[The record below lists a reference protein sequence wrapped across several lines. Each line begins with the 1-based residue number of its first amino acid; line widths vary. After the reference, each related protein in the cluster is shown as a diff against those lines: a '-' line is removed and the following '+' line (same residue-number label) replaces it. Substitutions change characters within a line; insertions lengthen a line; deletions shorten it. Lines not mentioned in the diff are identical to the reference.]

1 MHDIA
6 RYLEERRIEA
16 DGKLSSSDKRDNF
29 ILYETEHQKE
39 RYKRN
44 RWQIYLAPITGGH
57 TALSV
62 TAHGPPAW
70 RPSW

>member
-1 MHDIA
+1 MDTVYTEGYMHDIA

-44 RWQIYLAPITGGH
+44 RWQI
-57 TALSV
+57 
-62 TAHGPPAW
+62 
-70 RPSW
+70 